1 MFWTLRKKI
10 MWRTWAFKICS
21 VREGMWKS
29 WSKVQQL
36 IRKTFTKW
44 GRWAPR
50 SFLYSD
56 QCTRVNFYQ
65 ESYSAEDTWYI
76 YIWHLFRFWHIL
88 SSYYNTLYIL
98 LFSAGTSYGIHIF
111 MYAVKCILTCVRYLI
126 YISIPCISLLSYSSY
141 LSTLCSNIKVFTC
154 HNI

>member
-1 MFWTLRKKI
+1 MFWTLRKNHVKNLSLQDLLSEGRNVEKLI
-10 MWRTWAFKICS
+10 KSSTTDPENIYKVGKMGTKVPPLQWPVYQGELLS
-21 VREGMWKS
+21 RELQCRGH
-29 WSKVQQL
+29 L
-36 IRKTFTKW
+36 I
-44 GRWAPR
+44 
-50 SFLYSD
+50 
-56 QCTRVNFYQ
+56 
-65 ESYSAEDTWYI
+65 YI

-111 MYAVKCILTCVRYLI
+111 MYAVKCILTCVRYPI

>member
-1 MFWTLRKKI
+1 MFWTLRKKSCEELEPSRFAQWGSECGKVDQKFNNWSRKHLQSGEDGHQGPSFTVTSVPGWTFI
-10 MWRTWAFKICS
+10 KRATVQRTLDK
-21 VREGMWKS
+21 
-29 WSKVQQL
+29 
-36 IRKTFTKW
+36 
-44 GRWAPR
+44 
-50 SFLYSD
+50 
-56 QCTRVNFYQ
+56 
-65 ESYSAEDTWYI
+65 

-111 MYAVKCILTCVRYLI
+111 MYAVKCILTCVRYPI